1 MTTPTTL
8 IRPSARP
15 HKWGS
20 PRSRWEKDSWRR
32 RALIGLGFL
41 LALAGTL
48 AAQEPPPAQPE
59 AENTVVVTGAS
70 QQDFPRIAV
79 QFELKRPDGS
89 FIRDARKDEFRVAED
104 GKEQPILEFQ
114 APVTSESVPTTIVLV
129 VDRSLSMRAED
140 RMGSLKEAVATF
152 LDRAPE
158 GSRIAVVAFGS
169 DVATICPFTT
179 DRVRVRAAVDGLRPG
194 GATRFYDAVAEALDM
209 LDREKGRRAVIAL
222 TDGEDTSSREAN
234 LAVDVA
240 EARRL
245 GLPIYTLGLG
255 TEEAIAAD
263 DLKTLAMT
271 TRGQYYPAQR
281 AEQLKAVYTMIA
293 ERIGA
298 GYSLVY
304 QSDHKL
310 PDGTLRPVQV
320 FHQSS
325 KKAGET
331 AVFIP
336 GMVVPASGWSPL
348 FLALT
353 AGLGGLTL
361 LPSWL
366 RRRDP
371 GPGRPTH

>member
-1 MTTPTTL
+1 
-8 IRPSARP
+8 
-15 HKWGS
+15 
-20 PRSRWEKDSWRR
+20 
-32 RALIGLGFL
+32 
-41 LALAGTL
+41 
-48 AAQEPPPAQPE
+48 
-59 AENTVVVTGAS
+59 
-70 QQDFPRIAV
+70 
-79 QFELKRPDGS
+79 
-89 FIRDARKDEFRVAED
+89 
-104 GKEQPILEFQ
+104 
-114 APVTSESVPTTIVLV
+114 
-129 VDRSLSMRAED
+129 
-140 RMGSLKEAVATF
+140 
-152 LDRAPE
+152 
-158 GSRIAVVAFGS
+158 
-169 DVATICPFTT
+169 
-179 DRVRVRAAVDGLRPG
+179 
-194 GATRFYDAVAEALDM
+194 M
-209 LDREKGRRAVIAL
+209 LAL

-234 LAVDVA
+234 LAADVA
-240 EARRL
+240 AARRL

-255 TEEAIAAD
+255 TEEAIAVD
-263 DLKTLAMT
+263 DLKMLAVT

-348 FLALT
+348 FLALI

-366 RRRDP
+366 KRQATDA
-371 GPGRPTH
+371 G